1 MSTIYTTADDF
12 DINLSKIG
20 ALAAAPA
27 SGTVSVVGKRLGN
40 FWSLDFT
47 LTAARMTVT
56 DAAGSGSSGSL
67 QLFDFNPGVLH
78 VLSSVMNFTAFAESA
93 GVSGG
98 DTVFDIGVG
107 TVAIAAAADGVLTG
121 AATYDNVAAKADVTL
136 SSGAGTVATAIDLA
150 ALSVD
155 GTATAADLYLN
166 WSGTAATVDASGT
179 LDVTGTIRIA
189 GIFLGDD

>member
-1 MSTIYTTADDF
+1 MSTIYTTADDY
-12 DINLSKIG
+12 DINLSKLG

-40 FWSLDFT
+40 FWTLDFT
-47 LTAARMTVT
+47 LTAAQMTVT

-67 QLFDFNPGVLH
+67 QLFDFNAGVLH
-78 VLSSVMNFTAFAESA
+78 VLSSVMDFTAFTESS

-107 TVAIAAAADGVLTG
+107 SVAIAAAADGVLTG
-121 AATYDNVAAKADVTL
+121 AATYDNIAAKADVTL
-136 SSGAGTVATAIDLA
+136 SGGAGTVATQIDLA
-150 ALSVD
+150 ALSLD
-155 GTATAADLYLN
+155 GTSTASDIYLN
-166 WSGTAATVDASGT
+166 WSGTAATVDATGT

>member
-12 DINLSKIG
+12 DINASKVG
-20 ALAAAPA
+20 TLNTPA
-27 SGTVSVVGKRLGN
+27 SGTISAVIKRLGN
-40 FWSLDFT
+40 FVSIKFT

-67 QLFDFNPGVLH
+67 KLIDLIEGGWH
-78 VLSSVMNFTAFAESA
+78 VLSSRMNFTAFTESA

-107 TVAIAAAADGVLTG
+107 TAAIAAAADGVLT
-121 AATYDNVAAKADVTL
+121 ASATYDDVAAKGDVTL
-136 SSGAGTVATAIDLA
+136 SNGAGTLATAVDLA

-155 GTATAADLYLN
+155 GTGTAADFYLN

-179 LDVTGTIRIA
+179 LDITGTININMVY
-189 GIFLGDD
+189 LGDD

>member
-155 GTATAADLYLN
+155 GTSTAADLYLN

>member
-1 MSTIYTTADDF
+1 MSTIYTTADDY
-12 DINLSKIG
+12 DINASKIG

-27 SGTVSVVGKRLGN
+27 SGTVSLIAKRLGN
-40 FWSLDFT
+40 FFT
-47 LTAARMTVT
+47 LEFTLAAARMTVT

-67 QLFDFNPGVLH
+67 KLYDFNEGVIH
-78 VLSSVMNFTAFAESA
+78 FLSSVMDFTAFAESA

-121 AATYDNVAAKADVTL
+121 ASTYDNVAVKGDVTL
-136 SSGAGTVATAIDLA
+136 SGGAGTLASQIDLA
-150 ALSVD
+150 ALGVD
-155 GTATAADLYLN
+155 GSGTAVDLYLN

-189 GIFLGDD
+189 GVWLGDD